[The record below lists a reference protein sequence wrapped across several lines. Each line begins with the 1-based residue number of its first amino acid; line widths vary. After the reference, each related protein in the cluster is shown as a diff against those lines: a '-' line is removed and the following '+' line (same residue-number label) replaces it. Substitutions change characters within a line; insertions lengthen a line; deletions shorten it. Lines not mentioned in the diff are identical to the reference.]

1 MGEFVRPPHTVRPKV
16 FGIGLNKT
24 GTTTLAA
31 SLRILGYER
40 HSGYR
45 HDLLVHYRN
54 GNLEPIFCVLDA
66 HESFEDWPYPLLYQE
81 IYARYGTSARYILTT
96 RTSADV
102 WLASLKR
109 HALRT
114 DPDSHSRRLAY
125 GFNYPHGYEAE
136 HMAMYEAHQREV
148 LDFFRNQAAE
158 NVLLQ
163 VCWERGDGWKNS
175 ADFSSNRSRRTHF
188 RTRTVACCLSRPLM
202 QRRINAASQHSSK
215 HSQRRRLRHKV
226 GTMVT

>member
-1 MGEFVRPPHTVRPKV
+1 MRSAGIGTRQQTIGEFVRPPHTVRPKV

-54 GNLEPIFCVLDA
+54 GNLEPIFCVLEA
-66 HESFEDWPYPLLYQE
+66 HESFEDWPYPLMYRE
-81 IYARYGTSARYILTT
+81 IYARYGTSARYILST

-102 WLASLKR
+102 WLASLKW

-114 DPDSHSRRLAY
+114 DPDSHSRRLSY
-125 GFNYPHGYEAE
+125 GFNYPHGFEAK
-136 HMAMYEAHQREV
+136 HLAMYEAHQREV
-148 LDFFRNQAAE
+148 LDFFRNQGADD
-158 NVLLQ
+158 VLLQ
-163 VCWERGDGWKNS
+163 VCWERGDG
-175 ADFSSNRSRRTHF
+175 
-188 RTRTVACCLSRPLM
+188 
-202 QRRINAASQHSSK
+202 
-215 HSQRRRLRHKV
+215 
-226 GTMVT
+226 